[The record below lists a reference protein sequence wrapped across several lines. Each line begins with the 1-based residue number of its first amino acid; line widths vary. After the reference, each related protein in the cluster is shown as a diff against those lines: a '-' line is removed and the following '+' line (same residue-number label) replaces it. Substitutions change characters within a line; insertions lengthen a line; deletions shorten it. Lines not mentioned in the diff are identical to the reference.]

1 MGYAALAEVL
11 TGWTG
16 TIAVTYSGT
25 TTTITPYL
33 RESVASLFAR
43 LIVQVREDSGFALL
57 LTLAAPDQI
66 TISAAATFSM
76 SLTGNCGTRTDYD
89 TGPYSGAASYASD
102 ANVYTGAYVPTRGLR
117 LDGITHG
124 QDTGRAT
131 STGAS
136 GYAGPLEMGSARLRM
151 WSTFADTWANE
162 DIQGVYDVWH
172 DGRILGRGRIDS
184 ITRTRMGR
192 LSDQVVMEC
201 DFAGCVE

>member
-16 TIAVTYSGT
+16 SIAVTYSGT

-43 LIVQVREDSGFALL
+43 LIQRVEIESGLDLSIEVFASEQLRVY
-57 LTLAAPDQI
+57 AASSFDM
-66 TISAAATFSM
+66 ATS
-76 SLTGNCGTRTDYD
+76 GNVATRTDYSD
-89 TGPYSGAASYASD
+89 LTYAGAATYLSVSD
-102 ANVYTGAYVPTRGLR
+102 GYTGRYVPFHGLR

-124 QDTGRAT
+124 QGAGRAV
-131 STGAS
+131 STGAA
-136 GYAGPLEMGSARLRM
+136 GYAGPLEMISARLRM
-151 WSTFADTWANE
+151 WSIFADTWANE

-172 DGRILGRGRIDS
+172 DGRILGRGRIDTM
-184 ITRTRMGR
+184 TRTRMGR

-201 DFAGCVE
+201 EFSGCVE